1 MTKAVSAKCN
11 RPPRTANHS
20 QWSRTRDGWGKLS
33 VWTVLR
39 NEALQRGF
47 FFVLMNDR
55 LFSLAGRKAL
65 VTGASGGLGRNFA
78 SVLAAAGA
86 TVVLTGRR
94 TKQLEQAAE
103 DIHSAGGEASVMP
116 MDVTDESA
124 VVKAFDHA
132 ENTFGC
138 VDILVN
144 NSGIAH
150 GELALDIENND
161 WDRVI
166 DTNLRGAWLVAREA
180 GKRLVGAGQPGS
192 IINIASILGLRA
204 LKAVTPYAVS
214 KAGLVQMTRTLALE
228 WAQHHIRVNA
238 IAPGFIMTDMNRAF
252 FGTESGARMIKR
264 IPMRRVGDPGE
275 LDGVVLLLASDAS
288 SYMTGSIIT
297 VDGGHLQST
306 L

>member
-1 MTKAVSAKCN
+1 VILKA
-11 RPPRTANHS
+11 
-20 QWSRTRDGWGKLS
+20 
-33 VWTVLR
+33 
-39 NEALQRGF
+39 ALQRGF
-47 FFVLMNDR
+47 FFVLMTEK
-55 LFSLAGRKAL
+55 LFSLAGRRAL
-65 VTGASGGLGRNFA
+65 VTGASAGLGRNFA

-94 TKQLEQAAE
+94 TPELEKTAQT
-103 DIHSAGGEASVMP
+103 IHSAGGEASVIP
-116 MDVTDESA
+116 MDVTDERTVA
-124 VVKAFDHA
+124 TAFDHA
-132 ENTFGC
+132 EDTFGC
-138 VDILVN
+138 VDVLVN

-150 GELALDIENND
+150 GELALEIENED

-180 GKRLVGAGQPGS
+180 GKRLVRAGQPGS

-214 KAGLVQMTRTLALE
+214 KAGLIQMTRTLALE
-228 WAQHHIRVNA
+228 WAQHSIRVNA

-252 FGTESGARMIKR
+252 FGTEFGARMVKR
-264 IPMRRVGDPGE
+264 IPMRRVGEPGE
-275 LDGVVLLLASDAS
+275 LDGALMLLASDAS
-288 SYMTGSIIT
+288 SYMTGSVIT

>member
-1 MTKAVSAKCN
+1 M
-11 RPPRTANHS
+11 
-20 QWSRTRDGWGKLS
+20 
-33 VWTVLR
+33 LR

-103 DIHSAGGEASVMP
+103 DIHSAGGKTSVIP

-124 VVKAFDHA
+124 VAKAFDYA
-132 ENTFGC
+132 ENIFGC
-138 VDILVN
+138 VDVLVN

-150 GELALDIENND
+150 GELALDIKSHD

-275 LDGVVLLLASDAS
+275 LDGVLLLLASDAS